1 MIMNKIDVNVK
12 TGEFWEVNHQ
22 DRSFIDMLLEERK
35 LLLAQERFNSTFET
49 ARYEDNPINR
59 FIEYLRGV
67 RDQNPVLEIVL
78 SCLHKLPTHGGP
90 FYWEWFDG
98 NDEDVMDFA
107 FDMNRKTT
115 SHSLSSMVVE
125 HRTHRTGDNHPRGD
139 RLTETVELCFRG
151 HGNGEAF
158 KCSFWDFSPRT
169 QDFLYHLKP
178 LLEDMS
184 NGDDLRLVVEYVSDQ
199 RITPGSWKSRTDDRL
214 ELLNVRLV
222 CGDLVLHTDYLN
234 SSGLDQLCRQVN
246 HSILNIINRKFGNK
260 ARKAMF
266 VCSPEETMFHI
277 EYDPKLSS
285 MMVGDAPTEEELMM
299 ISIAGY
305 EDEFWLDNLKSFD
318 RLYIK
323 PFNLDEAIKWYQRSI
338 PRFKF

>member
-1 MIMNKIDVNVK
+1 MNKIDVNVK
-12 TGEFWEVNHQ
+12 PSEFWEVNHQ
-22 DRSFIDMLLEERK
+22 DRDFVDMLLTERN
-35 LLLAQERFNSTFET
+35 LLLAQEKFASTFET
-49 ARYEDNPINR
+49 GRYVDNPITK

-78 SCLHKLPTHGGP
+78 SCLHRLPTDGGP
-90 FYWEWFDG
+90 FYWEWTGG

-107 FDMNRKTT
+107 FDMDRKTT
-115 SHSLSSMVVE
+115 THSISSMEVE
-125 HRTHRTGDNHPRGD
+125 HRTHRTGGNHPWSD
-139 RLTETVELCFRG
+139 RSTETVEIYFHG
-151 HGNGEAF
+151 HRYGEAF
-158 KCSFWDFSPRT
+158 RCGFWDFSHRT
-169 QDFLYHLKP
+169 RDFLYHLKP

-184 NGDDLRLVVEYVSDQ
+184 NGDDLRLVVEYVNNQ
-199 RITPGSWKSRTDDRL
+199 RITHAAWKSRPDVRF

-234 SSGLDQLCRQVN
+234 SSGLDQLCKQVN
-246 HSILNIINRKFGNK
+246 HSILNIINRKIGNK

-277 EYDPKLSS
+277 ENDPKLSS
-285 MMVGDAPTEEELMM
+285 MMEGDTPTEEELMM
-299 ISIAGY
+299 MSIAGY

-318 RLYIK
+318 RLNIK
-323 PFNLDEAIKWYQRSI
+323 PFNLDEAIKWYQRAI

>member
-1 MIMNKIDVNVK
+1 MNKIDVNVK

-22 DRSFIDMLLEERK
+22 DRNFIDMLLEERK

-49 ARYEDNPINR
+49 ARYEDNPITR

-125 HRTHRTGDNHPRGD
+125 HRTHRTGDNHPWAD
-139 RLTETVELCFRG
+139 RLTETVDLCFRG

-158 KCSFWDFSPRT
+158 KCSFWDFSHRT

-199 RITPGSWKSRTDDRL
+199 RITHGSWKSRPDDRL